1 MDNNNLLSKK
11 ALRETYEDYSGYFE
25 KIIQNVIK
33 ILQTKVKLMSQPT
46 YKSRV
51 KSFESYYRKV
61 LRLKQNEMVDTN
73 SLIYL
78 TDMMGIRMI
87 CAFLEDINI
96 AVEQLKEI
104 FEVKE
109 VEIKGAEKKF
119 SEFGYESVHVL
130 IRIPE
135 KCMPKFEGK
144 FKNLKKV
151 SDEIVCE
158 IQIRTILQDAW
169 AEVEHELIYKTE
181 FNPFDIPL
189 RRKLASL
196 NASLTLADITFQ
208 EIRDYQKK
216 LQGELEER
224 RNSFYELADD
234 LLNEKIEKKKSKDEI
249 SRITPFVQGTIDDLL
264 LRAIHSHN
272 EGNLEEA
279 VVIYSKILDSV
290 SENDKNVIAVIRKHR
305 GMAYFSMN
313 DYKNALEDF
322 EVSLHFDPKAFRTHY
337 YMGIVYSITK
347 EYEKA
352 CHCFTTSLE
361 INPFQAHTNFRLAM
375 AYYELQEYE
384 KSMNALNTAI
394 KLGMDPDECKV
405 LNDKLVKKFG
415 LNM

>member
-87 CAFLEDINI
+87 CAFLEDINL

-119 SEFGYESVHVL
+119 SEFGYEAVHVL

-144 FKNLKKV
+144 FKN
-151 SDEIVCE
+151 
-158 IQIRTILQDAW
+158 
-169 AEVEHELIYKTE
+169 
-181 FNPFDIPL
+181 
-189 RRKLASL
+189 
-196 NASLTLADITFQ
+196 
-208 EIRDYQKK
+208 
-216 LQGELEER
+216 
-224 RNSFYELADD
+224 
-234 LLNEKIEKKKSKDEI
+234 
-249 SRITPFVQGTIDDLL
+249 
-264 LRAIHSHN
+264 
-272 EGNLEEA
+272 
-279 VVIYSKILDSV
+279 
-290 SENDKNVIAVIRKHR
+290 
-305 GMAYFSMN
+305 
-313 DYKNALEDF
+313 
-322 EVSLHFDPKAFRTHY
+322 
-337 YMGIVYSITK
+337 
-347 EYEKA
+347 
-352 CHCFTTSLE
+352 
-361 INPFQAHTNFRLAM
+361 
-375 AYYELQEYE
+375 
-384 KSMNALNTAI
+384 
-394 KLGMDPDECKV
+394 
-405 LNDKLVKKFG
+405 
-415 LNM
+415 